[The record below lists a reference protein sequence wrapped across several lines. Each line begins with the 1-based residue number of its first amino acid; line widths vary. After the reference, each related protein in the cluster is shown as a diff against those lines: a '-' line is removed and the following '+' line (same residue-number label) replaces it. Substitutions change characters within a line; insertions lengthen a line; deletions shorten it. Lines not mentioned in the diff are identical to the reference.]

1 MSNCVTRVGQLMR
14 SRNHGGNGV
23 DPREPKAVAQQQNQ
37 VSAEA
42 FVVKTILPF
51 FLVQK
56 AARTNTTT
64 SVSSHALTRSL
75 PTPLSMTEHLPQTE
89 KGEETDSSEAREE
102 REEETKEKS
111 ITEFQ
116 FIPNIDKIDTS
127 LPLVT
132 TFVFDETESVHA
144 LVAQLAQDCPM
155 VMQTKQR
162 FLACLGKAFD
172 EHAHL

>member
-1 MSNCVTRVGQLMR
+1 MR

-23 DPREPKAVAQQQNQ
+23 DPREPKAAAQQQNQ

-56 AARTNTTT
+56 AARTSTTPGI
-64 SVSSHALTRSL
+64 SSHAMTRSI
-75 PTPLSMTEHLPQTE
+75 PVPLSMESSTMESTME
-89 KGEETDSSEAREE
+89 SSSEYSMEPNME
-102 REEETKEKS
+102 SPKGSETRT
-111 ITEFQ
+111 TEFQ

-132 TFVFDETESVHA
+132 TFVFDETEYVHA

-155 VMQTKQR
+155 VMQTRQR
-162 FLACLGKAFD
+162 FLSCLGKAFD
-172 EHAHL
+172 EQASL

>member
-1 MSNCVTRVGQLMR
+1 MR

-56 AARTNTTT
+56 AARTGNTA
-64 SVSSHALTRSL
+64 SVSSRAMTRSSL
-75 PTPLSMTEHLPQTE
+75 DPHSVPVPLSMTSETRDM
-89 KGEETDSSEAREE
+89 EETAGTDETQETTQARV
-102 REEETKEKS
+102 
-111 ITEFQ
+111 TEFQ

-132 TFVFDETESVHA
+132 TFVFDETESVYA

-162 FLACLGKAFD
+162 FLDCLGKAFD
-172 EHAHL
+172 EHASL